1 MMREI
6 ETLLGVKQ
14 KNDEYRRG
22 LISSIAAWAIDHPG
36 EKIVNA
42 VVFPQQMKRLRET
55 FFTERRKGVAHVVRD
70 LISLLRDQR
79 KQESGWGDLHEEA
92 RKKAREALERLKG
105 MGYCEHCALEAAS
118 AVLRARF
125 AELVT

>member
-1 MMREI
+1 
-6 ETLLGVKQ
+6 
-14 KNDEYRRG
+14 
-22 LISSIAAWAIDHPG
+22 
-36 EKIVNA
+36 
-42 VVFPQQMKRLRET
+42 MKRLRET

-92 RKKAREALERLKG
+92 RKKARESLERLKG